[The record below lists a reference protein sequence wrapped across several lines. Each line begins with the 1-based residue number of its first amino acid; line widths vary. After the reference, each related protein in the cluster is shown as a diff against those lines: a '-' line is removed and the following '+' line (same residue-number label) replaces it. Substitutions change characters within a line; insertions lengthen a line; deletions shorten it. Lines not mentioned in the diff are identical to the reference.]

1 MMSFRRSL
9 TAVVLALAAA
19 PALFAQQFTRIP
31 ASQFVKDPAKV
42 KALQDAVTA
51 MKSRS
56 TANPMSADFRTS
68 WAYWSATHGYL
79 GTGKHAATTA
89 ANFKTVVAPQRCA
102 GAVPKNVCLHY
113 YNHVTDSVVPN
124 DGFTDDI
131 WGTCQ
136 HSPRGSINMQFLP
149 WHRMYL
155 IFFERIL
162 RKASGDPQFAL
173 PYWDYYNEL
182 GPKHGVAVPALV
194 RGTSTGSL
202 YDEFRTPGLN
212 TNATSIDPKL
222 ASAEQAFKAPSFTSF
237 SQQLEQQPHGLM
249 HCGTG
254 FNCAAPDMGIVP
266 VAGLDPVFYMHH
278 ANIDRL
284 WQCWMLQKAKGQP
297 ITLQWAKDNLG
308 QPDSWFNQT
317 WQFVDENGKEVTMAV
332 KDLFA
337 PGVVDYTYANFN
349 DCGQGP
355 PPVAE
360 FAAAETAIA
369 AAPAPPPPSALT
381 APAAPAAVGK
391 PTRLHGRVMS
401 VHPQRQTAKL
411 LSATAMAMPPG
422 AEFPSGRTLL
432 ILDDVT
438 FEAPPGV
445 TYDVYIAPRKT
456 PSRRAYVATLNLF
469 GVFDEHDHAAA
480 AKPGFDH
487 LFWDITNQLARL
499 ALTPTSDID
508 VTFVPSNGMQGAHVT
523 EANAA
528 GAVMVGNVRIQQV
541 P

>member
-1 MMSFRRSL
+1 MSFRRLL
-9 TAVVLALAAA
+9 TPVVLCLVAA
-19 PALFAQQFTRIP
+19 PALLAQQFTRIA
-31 ASQFVKDPAKV
+31 ASDFVKDPAKV
-42 KALQDAVTA
+42 KALQQAVAA
-51 MKSRS
+51 MKLRN

-68 WAYWSATHGYL
+68 WAYWAATHGYL

-89 ANFKTVVAPQRCA
+89 ARFKSVVAPQRCA
-102 GAVPKNVCLHY
+102 GAVPKNVCLQY
-113 YNHVTDSVVPN
+113 YDHVTDSVVPN
-124 DGFTDDI
+124 DGFTNDI

-136 HSPRGSINMQFLP
+136 HGNMQFLP

-155 IFFERIL
+155 IFFERTL
-162 RKASGDPQFAL
+162 RKSSGDPKFAL

-182 GPKHGVAVPALV
+182 GPMNGVAVPALV
-194 RGTSTGSL
+194 RGPSTGSL

-212 TNATSIDPKL
+212 TNTSSIDPND
-222 ASAEQAFKAPSFTSF
+222 ASAEQAFKATGFRAF
-237 SQQLEQQPHGLM
+237 SKTLEGQPHGSM

-254 FNCAAPDMGIVP
+254 FDCDAPDIGIVP

-297 ITLQWAKDNLG
+297 ITLDWAKKNLG
-308 QPDSWFNQT
+308 EPDSWFEQT
-317 WQFVDENGKEVTMAV
+317 WQFVDENGKQVSMAV
-332 KDLFA
+332 KDLFL

-355 PPVAE
+355 PQVVTLQAE
-360 FAAAETAIA
+360 K
-369 AAPAPPPPSALT
+369 APAPPPPAALT
-381 APAAPAAVGK
+381 APAAPVAVGK
-391 PTRLHGRVMS
+391 ATRLHGRAIS
-401 VHPQRQTAKL
+401 VHPTRPMAKTL
-411 LSATAMAMPPG
+411 AATTTAMAMPPD
-422 AEFPSGRTLL
+422 AEFPSGDTLL
-432 ILDDVT
+432 ILDDVR

-456 PSRRAYVATLNLF
+456 PARRAYVATLNLF
-469 GVFDEHDHAAA
+469 GLFDEHDHTA
-480 AKPGFDH
+480 AKPGYDH

-499 ALTPTSDID
+499 AMTPASDID
-508 VTFVPSNGMQGAHVT
+508 VTFVPSNGMQGAKLT

-528 GAVMVGNVRIQQV
+528 GAVMVGYVRIQQV

>member
-9 TAVVLALAAA
+9 IAVVLALAAA
-19 PALFAQQFTRIP
+19 PALLGQMFTRIP

-79 GTGKHAATTA
+79 GTGKHAAMTA
-89 ANFKTVVAPQRCA
+89 AKFKASAAARCN
-102 GAVPKNVCLHY
+102 GAVPHAACLQY
-113 YNHVTDSVVPN
+113 YQHVTDSVVPN
-124 DGFTDDI
+124 DGFTEDI

-136 HSPRGSINMQFLP
+136 HSPRGMVNMQFLP

-155 IFFERIL
+155 IFFERTL
-162 RKASGDPQFAL
+162 RKSSGDPAFAL

-182 GPKHGVAVPALV
+182 GPKSGVAIPALV

-202 YDEFRTPGLN
+202 FDQFRTPGLN
-212 TNATSIDPKL
+212 DNTTSINPL
-222 ASAEQAFKAPSFTSF
+222 WASAEQAFKATSFTSF

-249 HCGTG
+249 HCGAG

-297 ITLQWAKDNLG
+297 ITLQWAKNNLG

-355 PPVAE
+355 PPVAD
-360 FAAAETAIA
+360 FAAAAIA
-369 AAPAPPPPSALT
+369 TAPAPPPPSALT

-391 PTRLHGRVMS
+391 PTRLHGRAIS
-401 VHPQRQTAKL
+401 VHPKRQTAKL
-411 LSATAMAMPPG
+411 MSAQAMEMP
-422 AEFPSGRTLL
+422 AAAQFPSGRTLL

-469 GVFDEHDHAAA
+469 GVFDEHDHATG
-480 AKPGFDH
+480 KPGFDH

-499 ALTPTSDID
+499 AMTPASDID
-508 VTFVPSNGMQGAHVT
+508 VTFMPNNGMQTAKMT